1 MKKVIKL
8 FVFVLVVL
16 GLWASVVSAHQPKM
30 VVGESTVVSDPEISK
45 AYYGKLKGEPDV
57 FFISAT
63 EPFNLYVNVLVPDI
77 EGQKKDVSAVVL
89 QNGKQLVVLD
99 GMNYQWKEFFE
110 PFGQDNYFMGPEY
123 KAQAPRGEYEIR
135 VWSSNNDSKYALAI
149 GEIEKFGRKEGLD
162 SLKTVLTL
170 KSDFFGKS
178 RAGLI
183 FSSIGYGMI
192 IALYVLA
199 IIVFFIARVVTK
211 KFSHGMPNKANR
223 NVGKKDR
230 LLRLAIGLALLVLAI
245 TTSWNP
251 LIIFISG
258 LVLCTALFSW
268 CGLYSLMGKNTC

>member
-1 MKKVIKL
+1 MKKEIKL
-8 FVFVLVVL
+8 LILVFVML
-16 GLWASVVSAHQPKM
+16 GLWTNVASAHQPQIVK
-30 VVGESTVVSDPEISK
+30 GENTIVADPEISK
-45 AYYGKLKGEPDV
+45 AYYGQLKGEPDV

-63 EPFNLYVNVLVPDI
+63 EPFDLYVNVLVPDI

-99 GMNYQWKEFFE
+99 GMNYEWKEFFE
-110 PFGQDNYFMGPEY
+110 PFGRDSYFMGPEY
-123 KAQAPRGEYEIR
+123 KSKAPRGEYEIR
-135 VWSSNNDSKYALAI
+135 VWSSHNDSKYALAI
-149 GEIEKFGRKEGLD
+149 GEIEKFGRKEGID
-162 SLKTVLTL
+162 SLKTVLSL

-192 IALYVLA
+192 IALYLLA
-199 IIVFFIARVVTK
+199 LLVFFIAKIITK
-211 KFSHGMPNKANR
+211 KFSHTVPNKANK

-230 LLRLAIGLALLVLAI
+230 LVRLVLGLAILFFAI